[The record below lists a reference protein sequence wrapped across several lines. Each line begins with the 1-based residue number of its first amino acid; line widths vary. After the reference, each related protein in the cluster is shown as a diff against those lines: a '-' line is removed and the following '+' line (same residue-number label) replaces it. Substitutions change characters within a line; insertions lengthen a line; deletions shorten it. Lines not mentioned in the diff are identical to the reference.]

1 MGGSKMS
8 NNQAMLEYLV
18 NKFLPYGLLIYLL
31 VLNIEL
37 TNYFL
42 YVIVGL
48 IIFIDKF
55 SFKIGRSVGEYEN
68 NILFRK
74 RVDKKVDKKE

>member
-1 MGGSKMS
+1 MGDSKMS

-18 NKFLPYGLLIYLL
+18 NKFLPYGLLMYLL
-31 VLNIEL
+31 LLNIEL
-37 TNYFL
+37 TNYLL

-48 IIFIDKF
+48 IVFIDKF

-68 NILFRK
+68 NIVFK
-74 RVDKKVDKKE
+74 NKVDKKVDEEE